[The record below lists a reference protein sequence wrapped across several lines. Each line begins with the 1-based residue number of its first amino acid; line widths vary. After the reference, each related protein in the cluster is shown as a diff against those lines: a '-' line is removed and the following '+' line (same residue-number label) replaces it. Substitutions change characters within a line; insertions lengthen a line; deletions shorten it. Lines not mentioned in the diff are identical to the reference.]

1 MMGRPFDLSHI
12 VEFIP
17 KEKTILIELKVLNGG
32 EVIESLEVPG
42 SGHEA
47 MLRAVRLGDALL
59 QQQKK
64 SLSPGG

>member
-1 MMGRPFDLSHI
+1 MSHI

-42 SGHEA
+42 NSHEA
-47 MLRAVRLGDALL
+47 MLRAVRLGDKLL

-64 SLSPGG
+64 SLTPGGQMSD